1 MTGVSDKSKPDK
13 EKGLRGDLSLC
24 HFWHTNIGGG
34 QGVGADVC
42 MGGGGGGGQNLT
54 KVLGIFSHTTAV
66 VCAFVFAVC
75 SFGWTAGR
83 QRFAR
88 VWLSRLEKW
97 RAPSNHLENA

>member
-42 MGGGGGGGQNLT
+42 MGGGGYGGKT
-54 KVLGIFSHTTAV
+54 
-66 VCAFVFAVC
+66 
-75 SFGWTAGR
+75 
-83 QRFAR
+83 
-88 VWLSRLEKW
+88 
-97 RAPSNHLENA
+97 